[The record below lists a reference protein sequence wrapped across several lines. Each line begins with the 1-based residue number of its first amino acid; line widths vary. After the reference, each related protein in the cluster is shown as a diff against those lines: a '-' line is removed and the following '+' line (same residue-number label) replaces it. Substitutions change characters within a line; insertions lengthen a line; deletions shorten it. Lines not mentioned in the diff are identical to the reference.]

1 MLVSWFCIQ
10 IVLKNQKK
18 IKNDIKNLVNQ
29 NSKLLELALKTNQE
43 IKDNIKK
50 IQQEKDSGWWKSTDQ
65 VRCVHGSMCS
75 RIKESIYKVFTNI
88 EKVDT
93 STPIS
98 VINNWKESED
108 VKECLNNLDSLNPN
122 DDESHS
128 NIEIINLLVWKR
140 SNVTNRQMAF
150 TRAVCHC
157 ILNSEHEGVK
167 IDQTYILDRMQDFL
181 PLEQGNKYS
190 PTWPFR
196 MVVAGSSD
204 SGKTTMLLNL
214 LIGTKMVDKENGSRY
229 ILCNDVILIETEDV
243 SFKALPPSEIPDTD
257 EFNPE

>member
-1 MLVSWFCIQ
+1 MEYRLYD
-10 IVLKNQKK
+10 
-18 IKNDIKNLVNQ
+18 NDEYQ
-29 NSKLLELALKTNQE
+29 
-43 IKDNIKK
+43 
-50 IQQEKDSGWWKSTDQ
+50 
-65 VRCVHGSMCS
+65 
-75 RIKESIYKVFTNI
+75 
-88 EKVDT
+88 
-93 STPIS
+93 
-98 VINNWKESED
+98 
-108 VKECLNNLDSLNPN
+108 
-122 DDESHS
+122 
-128 NIEIINLLVWKR
+128 
-140 SNVTNRQMAF
+140 
-150 TRAVCHC
+150 
-157 ILNSEHEGVK
+157 
-167 IDQTYILDRMQDFL
+167 

>member
-1 MLVSWFCIQ
+1 
-10 IVLKNQKK
+10 
-18 IKNDIKNLVNQ
+18 
-29 NSKLLELALKTNQE
+29 
-43 IKDNIKK
+43 
-50 IQQEKDSGWWKSTDQ
+50 
-65 VRCVHGSMCS
+65 MCS

-157 ILNSEHEGVK
+157 ILSSEHEGVK
-167 IDQTYILDRMQDFL
+167 IDQTYILDRMQGFL
-181 PLEQGNKYS
+181 
-190 PTWPFR
+190 
-196 MVVAGSSD
+196 VC
-204 SGKTTMLLNL
+204 
-214 LIGTKMVDKENGSRY
+214 I
-229 ILCNDVILIETEDV
+229 I
-243 SFKALPPSEIPDTD
+243 SFI
-257 EFNPE
+257 